1 MFRAGLAIGFVVIV
15 VLLIGLVVSFTF
27 GVLVMAWL
35 TAASRADDV
44 MEQEH

>member
-1 MFRAGLAIGFVVIV
+1 MFGAGLAVGLVIGF
-15 VLLIGLVVSFTF
+15 LVGGMF

-44 MEQEH
+44 MERD